1 MMCVLTD
8 SASADAQMIER
19 AASEVDGLGVDL
31 DATIGWAVRLGP
43 LVSQPGDGRTAD
55 RWSALATA
63 ASLDVAAAR
72 VLEPHLDALAIVAEA
87 RETGSLAPEALDDIG
102 ADESASWGVYAAE
115 GPVSLTAEANGD
127 GTWRLDGT
135 KSWCSL
141 AGSLS
146 HALVT
151 AWVND
156 DDRQLF
162 AVALRQPS
170 VEAQTGPW
178 VARGLSGIV
187 SAAVDFHNTPAV
199 PVGDAGWYL
208 KRPGFH
214 WGGMGVA
221 AVWWGAI
228 LPIANALGRAARRD
242 GADQIAEMLL
252 GEADAHIWATR
263 TVLADAAARID
274 ASAGDARLLAQRV
287 RAVTARAAERVLT
300 LSDHGLGP
308 GPLTTNEVHARR
320 VSDLRIYLRQDHAER
335 DLARLGRSVV
345 A

>member
-1 MMCVLTD
+1 MMRVLTD
-8 SASADAQMIER
+8 SASAEAQVIEQ
-19 AASEVDGLGVDL
+19 AATEVAGLGVDL

-43 LVSQPGDGRTAD
+43 LVSQPGSGRTAG

-72 VLEPHLDALAIVAEA
+72 VLEPHLDALAIIAEA
-87 RETGSLAPEALDDIG
+87 QATGSLAREALDAIG

-115 GPVSLTAEANGD
+115 GPISLTAEANGD

-141 AGSLS
+141 AGRLS

-151 AWVND
+151 AWVNND
-156 DDRQLF
+156 ERQLF
-162 AVALRQPS
+162 AVSLRHPS
-170 VEAQTGPW
+170 VEAQIGPW

-221 AVWWGAI
+221 AVWWGGV
-228 LPIANALGRAARRD
+228 LPVADALGRAASRS
-242 GADQIAEMLL
+242 GADQIAQMLH
-252 GEADAHIWATR
+252 GEADAHLWATR
-263 TVLADAAARID
+263 VVLTDAAARID
-274 ASAGDARLLAQRV
+274 ASAGDARVLAQRV
-287 RAVTARAAERVLT
+287 RAVTAHAAERVLT
-300 LSDHGLGP
+300 LADHGLGP
-308 GPLTTNEVHARR
+308 GPLTTDEEHARR